1 MLIIIVSQPVVAV
14 TRNLRLNPVK
24 TVFTKI
30 FSNRMTPF
38 PFYDT
43 LI

>member
-1 MLIIIVSQPVVAV
+1 MLIIIVTQPVSAV

-24 TVFTKI
+24 TVFIKI
-30 FSNRMTPF
+30 FANQMTPF